1 MTEEYFDDDLGPSK
15 TQRKKESNAL
25 QEFGEK
31 LTVLNDQQIA
41 TLNLEDDI
49 LAAVKQARIM
59 RPGNGRRRQI
69 QYIGKLL
76 RNSDFESIQSNYEE
90 LYKEQENQVQ
100 LHHVCENWRDR
111 LIEDNSSLQD
121 FIDQYPQADRQ
132 QLRQLLR
139 NIPNGEKTTK
149 SIESARK
156 LYKHIKQTI
165 IS

>member
-1 MTEEYFDDDLGPSK
+1 MTDEYFDEDLGPSK

-31 LTVLNDQQIA
+31 LTALNDQQIA
-41 TLNLEDDI
+41 TLNLDSDI
-49 LAAVKQARIM
+49 LDAVKQARIM

-76 RNSDFESIQSNYEE
+76 RNSDFESIQLNYDEM
-90 LYKEQENQVQ
+90 YKEQENQVQ

-111 LIEDNSSLQD
+111 LIDDNSALQD

-139 NIPNGEKTTK
+139 NIPSGDKTEK
-149 SIESARK
+149 SVESTRK
-156 LYKHIKQTI
+156 LYKHIKQII